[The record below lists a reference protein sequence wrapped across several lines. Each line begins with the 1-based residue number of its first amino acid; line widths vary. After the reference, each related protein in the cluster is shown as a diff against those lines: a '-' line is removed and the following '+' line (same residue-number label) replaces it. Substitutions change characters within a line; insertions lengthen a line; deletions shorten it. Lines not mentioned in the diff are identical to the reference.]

1 MKNLLLIG
9 LILSSILIG
18 NQAYAQYD
26 NTTIFRM
33 SEVTIITE
41 RHTMTAAEKVNGEIS
56 MTWNTAITLIVNEI
70 VVPEKY
76 RTWFTFA
83 GTPFELRSNENIQYT
98 LETTRQFCDAFAGIT
113 IDCIAVKKVLRI
125 PIVISLQY
133 KNTTFDSDSEII
145 IDLSDQNISAATESP
160 LTIVAVVGGIGFL
173 LGIAYYEKARRRKI
187 HF

>member
-41 RHTMTAAEKVNGEIS
+41 RHTMTAAESVNGEIS

-83 GTPFELRSNENIQYT
+83 ITPFELRSNENIQYV

-113 IDCIAVKKVLRI
+113 IDCIAEKKILRI

-145 IDLSDQNISAATESP
+145 IDLRDQNISSETETP
-160 LTIVAVVGGIGFL
+160 TTFLAIVGGIIL
-173 LGIAYYEKARRRKI
+173 LLAIVYYKKSRRRKI